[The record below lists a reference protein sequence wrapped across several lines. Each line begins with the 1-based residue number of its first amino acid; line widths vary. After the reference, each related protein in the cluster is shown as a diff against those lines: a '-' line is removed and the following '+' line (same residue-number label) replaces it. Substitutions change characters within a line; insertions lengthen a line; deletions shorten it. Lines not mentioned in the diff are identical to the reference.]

1 LGALGNCHPEAL
13 APNPFGVEHCAMIRR
28 AIYPGSFDP
37 VTNGHLDVIDRARK
51 LFDEVIVAV
60 AHNDQKQPL
69 FTLEE
74 RLQLLRDTVGNS
86 DHVEIAPLDG
96 LLVDFAVARQAS
108 AVIRGLRAISDFE
121 FEFQMALMNRKLE
134 ATVETIFLMPKEEY
148 TYLSSRI
155 VKEIARLGG
164 NIAEFVPPRVAEAF
178 RSKLAK

>member
-1 LGALGNCHPEAL
+1 
-13 APNPFGVEHCAMIRR
+13 MIRR

-60 AHNDQKQPL
+60 AHNDQKNPL

-74 RLQLLRDTVGNS
+74 RVRLLKSTVGRARN
-86 DHVEIAPLDG
+86 VEVAPLDG
-96 LLVDFAVARQAS
+96 LLVDFAVRRKAT

-164 NIAEFVPPRVAEAF
+164 NVTGFVPNRVAKALKARLKEV
-178 RSKLAK
+178 